1 LNDERL
7 GMLYGN
13 HINIVID
20 ITTQKEANMVRKRSI
35 FLLVIILPIFGS
47 GCASVPKE
55 SVELSYTLGSDLES
69 LHQSYKTLIARYFES
84 LRREVNSAIDRVF
97 IPAYINDFVKTGK
110 LVENAKA
117 ERSDLVEA
125 WARIAVETID
135 KERATRIAPI
145 DKAEKD
151 LLVSVNDAFDKA
163 VRANATITAH
173 LNSIRKVKEV
183 QDEILESLEL
193 KDVRDKINDAL
204 ADASKKVKEIT
215 GDIDKVAKGFKS
227 DESQ

>member
-1 LNDERL
+1 
-7 GMLYGN
+7 MF
-13 HINIVID
+13 INNTIAKIL
-20 ITTQKEANMVRKRSI
+20 IL
-35 FLLVIILPIFGS
+35 FLLTSPAIFVS

-55 SVELSYTLGSDLES
+55 SVELSYTLGNDLES
-69 LHQSYKTLIARYFES
+69 LHQSYKTLIARHFEL

-97 IPAYINDFVKTGK
+97 IPAYINDFVKSGK
-110 LVENAKA
+110 LVENVKA

-135 KERATRIAPI
+135 KERTTRITPI

-151 LLVSVNDAFDKA
+151 ILVSVNGAFDKA

-173 LNSIRKVKEV
+173 LNSIRQVKEV

-215 GDIDKVAKGFKS
+215 GDIDKMAEEFKN